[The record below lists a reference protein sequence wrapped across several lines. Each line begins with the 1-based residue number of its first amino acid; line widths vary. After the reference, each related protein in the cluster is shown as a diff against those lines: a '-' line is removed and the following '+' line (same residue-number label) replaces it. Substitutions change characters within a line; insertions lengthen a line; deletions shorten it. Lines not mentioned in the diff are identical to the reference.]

1 MTKAEIQLIRSL
13 KDKRTR
19 DDEGLFIAEGVKLVE
34 EIRASEFSIRR
45 IYTTRHDLTGADVEH
60 VEHKDM
66 ERISELKSASDT
78 LAVVEKPKYKLSLS
92 SIKENLVIA
101 LDGIQNPGNMKAVYI
116 WKVICQTT
124 DCICKTHKKSYWKN
138 VYNRKRMMKIVCS
151 RRKKQSI

>member
-78 LAVVEKPKYKLSLS
+78 LAVVEKPKYRLSLS
-92 SIKENLVIA
+92 SIKE
-101 LDGIQNPGNMKAVYI
+101 
-116 WKVICQTT
+116 
-124 DCICKTHKKSYWKN
+124 
-138 VYNRKRMMKIVCS
+138 KI
-151 RRKKQSI
+151 